1 MSATPRVSVVV
12 PAHNRAERLPAL
24 LDALSAELDRHGS
37 AELLIVDSAST
48 DDTGAVAARAAASQP
63 RQIRPLRASA
73 LGACLARN
81 LGARAAL
88 APLLVFIDDDVLPRP
103 GFLAALEA
111 AHADPRVHAA
121 GGRILLRLEGRPPP
135 WLSGPFISYLA
146 GYDLGDQPRDLTD
159 GGDAICPRSAIMSLR
174 ADVFARLGGFCELFG
189 PRGNRP
195 MVGEEPELCRRIVE
209 AGGRLRYVPGAVVEH
224 LVPASRL
231 TAGWLARRFF
241 YQGVTEAF
249 ADIRFAGGL
258 AAWARLGR
266 GITGRMRGSSWDGP
280 LNANGNAVLSGCR
293 RRQSLG
299 YAAGVLLGSL
309 RYRAL
314 RKRAA

>member
-1 MSATPRVSVVV
+1 MTSGARVSIIV
-12 PAHNRAERLPAL
+12 PAHNRARRLPAL
-24 LDALSAELDRHGS
+24 IDALHAEIDTHGAS
-37 AELLIVDSAST
+37 ELLLVDSASSDET
-48 DDTGAVAARAAASQP
+48 ADVIAVAATGNPKRT
-63 RQIRPLRASA
+63 RPLRASA
-73 LGACLARN
+73 PGACLARN

-88 APLLVFIDDDVLPRP
+88 GALLIFVDDDVLPHP
-103 GFLAALEA
+103 GFIGSLEA
-111 AHADPRVHAA
+111 THADPHVHAA
-121 GGRILLRLEGRPPP
+121 GGRIILRLEDAPPP
-135 WLSGPFISYLA
+135 WLSAPFLSYLA
-146 GYDLGDQPRDLTD
+146 GYDLGDEARDLTD
-159 GGDAICPRSAIMSLR
+159 GGDSICPRSAIMSVR

-189 PRGNRP
+189 PRGSRP
-195 MVGEEPELCRRIVE
+195 MVGEEPELCRRIVQ
-209 AGGRLRYVPGAVVEH
+209 AGGRLRYAPGAVVEH

-231 TAGWLARRFF
+231 TAEWLGRRFF

-258 AAWARLGR
+258 AAWARLSR
-266 GITGRMRGSSWDGP
+266 GITGRMRGASWDGAD
-280 LNANGNAVLSGCR
+280 NAGGNPVLAECR

>member
-1 MSATPRVSVVV
+1 MSTTPRLSIVV

-24 LDALSAELDRHGS
+24 LDALVAELDRHGN

-48 DDTGAVAARAAASQP
+48 DDTGAVAARLTAGHA

-73 LGACLARN
+73 PGACLARN

-88 APLLVFIDDDVLPRP
+88 GALLVFVDDDVLPCP
-103 GFLAALEA
+103 GFLAALED

-121 GGRILLRLEGRPPP
+121 GGRILLRLEDAPPP
-135 WLSGPFISYLA
+135 WLTEPFISYLA
-146 GYDLGDQPRDLTD
+146 GYDLGDAPLDLTD
-159 GGDAICPRSAIMSLR
+159 GGDAICPRSAIMSVR
-174 ADVFARLGGFCELFG
+174 ADVLVRLGGFCELFG
-189 PRGNRP
+189 PRGTRP
-195 MVGEEPELCRRIVE
+195 MVGEEPELCRRIVA

-231 TAGWLARRFF
+231 TAEWLARRFF

-266 GITGRMRGSSWDGP
+266 GITGRMRGSSWDGT
-280 LNANGNAVLSGCR
+280 LNANGNAVLTECR

-299 YAAGVLLGSL
+299 YAAGVLVGSV

>member
-1 MSATPRVSVVV
+1 MSIVV

-24 LDALSAELDRHGS
+24 LDVLLAELERHQA
-37 AELLIVDSAST
+37 AELLIVDSASS
-48 DDTGAVAARAAASQP
+48 DDTGAVAAAAAAG
-63 RQIRPLRASA
+63 RRNVRPLRASA
-73 LGACLARN
+73 HGACLARN

-88 APLLVFIDDDVLPRP
+88 GALLVFVDDDVLPRP
-103 GFLAALEA
+103 GFVAALEA
-111 AHADPRVHAA
+111 AHEDAHVHAA
-121 GGRILLRLEGRPPP
+121 GGRIFLNLEEEPPP
-135 WLSGPFISYLA
+135 WLSGPFRSYLA
-146 GYDLGDQPRDLTD
+146 GYDLGDAPRDLTD
-159 GGDAICPRSAIMSLR
+159 AGDALCPRSAIMSVR
-174 ADVFARLGGFCELFG
+174 ADVLARLEGFCELFG
-189 PRGNRP
+189 PRGTRP
-195 MVGEEPELCRRIVE
+195 MVGEEPELCRRIV
-209 AGGRLRYVPGAVVEH
+209 AGGGRLRYVPDAAVDH

-231 TAGWLARRFF
+231 TREWLARRFF

-249 ADIRFAGGL
+249 ADIRFAGGR

-266 GITGRMRGSSWDGP
+266 GLTGRVRGTAWDGP
-280 LNANGNAVLSGCR
+280 GNANGNAVLADCR